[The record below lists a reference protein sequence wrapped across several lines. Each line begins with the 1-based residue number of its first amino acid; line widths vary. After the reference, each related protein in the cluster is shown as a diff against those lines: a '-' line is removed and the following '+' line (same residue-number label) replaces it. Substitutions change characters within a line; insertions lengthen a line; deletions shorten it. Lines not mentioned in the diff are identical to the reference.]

1 LIQTSV
7 HEENGIGEIIL
18 DRQEK
23 MNAITLEG
31 RRKIGE
37 AMMTMDADQR
47 VRVIVV
53 KGAGNK
59 AFSSG
64 GDIGEFLSTSTD
76 DLLRWGEDL
85 STAERISKP
94 VIASINGYTFGA
106 GLELALSCDIRLAS
120 TKSMFALPEV
130 RLGMVPASGGITRMV
145 KMLGLSRATYLLM
158 LGKRI
163 DANTALQYGL
173 IHEVLEEDKLEPR
186 TLEIA
191 KELSALS
198 PLALKALKVTLR
210 KVVDTPLEAALD
222 IERKTFALLR
232 YSEDFREGVESFVNR
247 REPKFRGK

>member
-1 LIQTSV
+1 MIQTSV

-76 DLLRWGEDL
+76 DLLRWG
-85 STAERISKP
+85 RICP
-94 VIASINGYTFGA
+94 
-106 GLELALSCDIRLAS
+106 
-120 TKSMFALPEV
+120 P
-130 RLGMVPASGGITRMV
+130 
-145 KMLGLSRATYLLM
+145 
-158 LGKRI
+158 
-163 DANTALQYGL
+163 
-173 IHEVLEEDKLEPR
+173 
-186 TLEIA
+186 
-191 KELSALS
+191 
-198 PLALKALKVTLR
+198 
-210 KVVDTPLEAALD
+210 
-222 IERKTFALLR
+222 
-232 YSEDFREGVESFVNR
+232 R
-247 REPKFRGK
+247 REYPSQLLQA

>member
-1 LIQTSV
+1 MLT
-7 HEENGIGEIIL
+7 
-18 DRQEK
+18 
-23 MNAITLEG
+23 
-31 RRKIGE
+31 
-37 AMMTMDADQR
+37 R

-94 VIASINGYTFGA
+94 VIASINGCTFGA

-120 TKSMFALPEV
+120 TKFMFALPEV
-130 RLGMVPASGGITRMV
+130 RLGMVPASGCITRMV

-186 TLEIA
+186 LVEMARTGKYNPEALITGEYSLE
-191 KELSALS
+191 ELNEAVSALLNGRS
-198 PLALKALKVTLR
+198 LRTLII
-210 KVVDTPLEAALD
+210 P
-222 IERKTFALLR
+222 
-232 YSEDFREGVESFVNR
+232 
-247 REPKFRGK
+247 